1 MSESTESR
9 LQRLEDLQ
17 AIQQL
22 FFEYGNYLDSGDF
35 DSYSKLFAQEGE
47 AMLGPMGR
55 AKGPEAIKEMMV
67 RLLAADVGKTFHLIS
82 SPLVKLDG
90 DKATSD
96 VMWSVI
102 HRGPDGNPMLTMIGR
117 HKDDL
122 VRENGQ
128 WKFMRRRGFVEVPST
143 YRKVNE

>member
-102 HRGPDGNPMLTMIGR
+102 HRGADGNPMLTMIGR